1 MKFEY
6 RTTQRDWPMTND
18 ELNDWGER
26 GWELAGVASQVYIG
40 SGITEFIYY
49 FKREKKNV

>member
-6 RTTQRDWPMTND
+6 EVIKRQWPITGD
-18 ELNDWGER
+18 EMNDWGDR
-26 GWELAGVASQVYIG
+26 GWELTGVASQVYISRG
-40 SGITEFIYY
+40 TSEFIYY

>member
-6 RTTQRDWPMTND
+6 KVIKRQWPITGD
-18 ELNDWGER
+18 EMNDWGER
-26 GWELAGVASQVYIG
+26 GWELAGVTFQAYISNG
-40 SGITEFIYY
+40 TSEFIYY

>member
-6 RTTQRDWPMTND
+6 RVIKRQWPITGD
-18 ELNDWGER
+18 EMNDWGDR
-26 GWELAGVASQVYIG
+26 GWELAGIASQAYA